1 MQIIWTIVVGF
12 IVGLLARFLKPG
24 PDPAGFIVTTLL
36 GIAGSL
42 LATYAGQALRIYRA
56 GEPAGFIGAVIG
68 ALVVLTIYHRL
79 TQRRIES

>member
-1 MQIIWTIVVGF
+1 MQIIWTIVVG
-12 IVGLLARFLKPG
+12 LLARFLEAG
-24 PDPAGFIVTTLL
+24 PNPAGLSVTTLP

-68 ALVVLTIYHRL
+68 ALVVLTIYLRL